1 MSNLDSLDKIVSLA
15 KARGFIFQSS
25 EIYGGLSAVYDYGP
39 LGVEL
44 KRNIRN
50 AWWKEMTQRHGN
62 IVGIDAAIFMHPKVW
77 EASGHVGG
85 FNDPMIDD
93 KQSKKRYRADMLIE
107 QYIMKLEN
115 KFINDLYKHINEENK
130 IKTDDYIIDIS
141 KPVHSIQA
149 RVDQFL
155 QANKGSILKP
165 DFSDETETI
174 FVSVFDEIKSNI
186 ELRPNSLFPHVSK
199 FEKDLSK
206 IIKLYF
212 NLLVAGG
219 TGRKITD
226 DLYDIIIENEIK
238 SPDSGAFDWTEV
250 RQFNLMFKT
259 AFGATAGEDDIV
271 YLRPET
277 AQGIFVNYKNVLDTS
292 RVSVPFGIAQTG
304 KAFRNEVVARQF
316 VFRMREFEQMEMQ
329 YFVEPGSD
337 EEAYNE
343 WMKKRISW
351 HKKIGIREEN
361 LRFMPHPADKLA
373 HYARAAADVQ
383 YKYPIGWQEVEGV
396 HNRSDFDLT
405 QHQEFSGKKLDYF
418 DQKNNKRFVPYVI
431 ETSIGLDRCTLMVL
445 CDAYREEEV
454 NGEKRVVL
462 KMHPELAP
470 IQVGVFPLIKKPEL
484 KEIAHKIADD
494 LREDYSV
501 QYDETGS
508 IGKRY
513 RRLDEAGTPFCIT
526 VDFDGLEDDTVTIRH
541 RDDMSQERV
550 PVDKVGEVIRAGIK
564 GWKAG

>member
-50 AWWKEMTQRHGN
+50 AWWKEMTQRHNN

-107 QYIMKLEN
+107 QYILKLE
-115 KFINDLYKHINEENK
+115 KDG
-130 IKTDDYIIDIS
+130 KTE
-141 KPVHSIQA
+141 KA
-149 RVDQFL
+149 AEL
-155 QANKGSILKP
+155 QELLDTSGTRKSL
-165 DFSDETETI
+165 TE
-174 FVSVFDEIKSNI
+174 
-186 ELRPNSLFPHVSK
+186 
-199 FEKDLSK
+199 
-206 IIKLYF
+206 
-212 NLLVAGG
+212 
-219 TGRKITD
+219 

-238 SPDSGAFDWTEV
+238 APDSGAFDWTEV

-259 AFGATAGEDDIV
+259 AFGATSSEEDGV

-292 RVSVPFGIAQTG
+292 RVAVPFGIAQTG

-329 YFVEPGSD
+329 YFVEPGTD
-337 EEAYNE
+337 ADAYADWKE
-343 WMKKRISW
+343 QRIAW
-351 HKKIGIREEN
+351 HKRIGIREDN
-361 LRFMPHPADKLA
+361 LRFVDHPQDKLA
-373 HYARAAADVQ
+373 HYALAAVDVQ
-383 YKYPIGWQEVEGV
+383 YQFPIGWQEVEGI

-454 NGEKRVVL
+454 DGDKRVVL

-470 IQVGVFPLIKKPEL
+470 VQVGIFPLIKKPGLQEV
-484 KEIAHKIADD
+484 AHKIEAD
-494 LREDYSV
+494 LREDFSV
-501 QYDETGS
+501 QYDEAGS

-513 RRLDEAGTPFCIT
+513 RRLDEAGTPFCVT
-526 VDFDGLEDDTVTIRH
+526 VDFETIEKDNMVTIRH
-541 RDDMSQERV
+541 RDDMSQERI
-550 PVDKVGEVIRAGIK
+550 PIEKVADAVRDGIK
-564 GWKAG
+564 NWKPE

>member
-44 KRNIRN
+44 KNNIRN
-50 AWWKEMTQRHGN
+50 TWWKEMTQRHDN
-62 IVGIDAAIFMHPKVW
+62 IVGVDAAIFMHPKVW

-107 QYIMKLEN
+107 QYIAKLE
-115 KFINDLYKHINEENK
+115 KDGKQDEADK
-130 IKTDDYIIDIS
+130 IQEQLDTTGTRKS
-141 KPVHSIQA
+141 
-149 RVDQFL
+149 L
-155 QANKGSILKP
+155 
-165 DFSDETETI
+165 TE
-174 FVSVFDEIKSNI
+174 
-186 ELRPNSLFPHVSK
+186 
-199 FEKDLSK
+199 
-206 IIKLYF
+206 
-212 NLLVAGG
+212 
-219 TGRKITD
+219 
-226 DLYDIIIENEIK
+226 DLYDIIMENEIR

-259 AFGATAGEDDIV
+259 QFGSTSTEEDGV

-277 AQGIFVNYKNVLDTS
+277 AQGIFVNYKNVLDTA
-292 RVSVPFGIAQTG
+292 RVQVPFGIAQTG

-329 YFVEPGSD
+329 YFVEPGTD
-337 EEAYNE
+337 GDAYEEWLE
-343 WMKKRISW
+343 KRLAW
-351 HKKIGIREEN
+351 HKSIGIREEN
-361 LRFMPHPADKLA
+361 LRTAPHPEDKLA
-373 HYARAAADVQ
+373 HYARAAADIQ
-383 YKYPIGWQEVEGV
+383 YKYPIGWQEVEGI

-405 QHQEFSGKKLDYF
+405 QHQEFSGKKLEYY
-418 DQKNNKRFVPYVI
+418 DQKNQKRYMPYVI
-431 ETSIGLDRCTLMVL
+431 ETSVGLDRLTLMVL

-454 NGEKRVVL
+454 EGDSRTVL
-462 KMHPELAP
+462 KLDPRLAP
-470 IQVGVFPLIKKPEL
+470 VQVGIFPLIKKPEL
-484 KEIAHKIADD
+484 QEIAHKIEKE

-501 QYDETGS
+501 QYDESGS

-526 VDFDGLEDDTVTIRH
+526 VDFETIEDDNKVTIRY
-541 RDDMSQERV
+541 RDDMSQVRIPIE
-550 PVDKVGEVIRAGIK
+550 KVGEVIQKGIK
-564 GWKAG
+564 DWKVS

>member
-1 MSNLDSLDKIVSLA
+1 MSNLDSLDKIVSLS

-50 AWWKEMTQRHGN
+50 AWWKEMTQRHDN
-62 IVGIDAAIFMHPKVW
+62 IVGLDAAIFMHPKVW

-107 QYIMKLEN
+107 QYILKLE
-115 KFINDLYKHINEENK
+115 KDGKKDKAAE
-130 IKTDDYIIDIS
+130 
-141 KPVHSIQA
+141 IQELLDTTGT
-149 RVDQFL
+149 RKSL
-155 QANKGSILKP
+155 
-165 DFSDETETI
+165 TE
-174 FVSVFDEIKSNI
+174 
-186 ELRPNSLFPHVSK
+186 
-199 FEKDLSK
+199 
-206 IIKLYF
+206 
-212 NLLVAGG
+212 
-219 TGRKITD
+219 

-238 SPDSGAFDWTEV
+238 APESGAFDWTEV

-259 AFGATAGEDDIV
+259 AFGATASEDDAV

-329 YFVEPGSD
+329 YFVEPGTD
-337 EEAYNE
+337 EAAYDE
-343 WMKKRISW
+343 WMTKRIAW

-361 LRFMPHPADKLA
+361 LRFAPHPADKLA

-383 YKYPIGWQEVEGV
+383 YHFPIGWQEVEGI

-418 DQKNNKRFVPYVI
+418 DQKNNKRYTPFVI

-454 NGEKRVVL
+454 DGDKRVVL

-484 KEIAHKIADD
+484 QNIAHKIAND
-494 LREDYSV
+494 LREDFSV

-513 RRLDEAGTPFCIT
+513 RRLDEAGTPFCLT
-526 VDFDGLEDDTVTIRH
+526 VDFDTIEKDDQVTIRY
-541 RDDMSQERV
+541 RDDMSQ
-550 PVDKVGEVIRAGIK
+550 IRIPIEKIGDAVKDGIK
-564 GWKAG
+564 DWKAE

>member
-1 MSNLDSLDKIVSLA
+1 MSNLDSLDKIVSLS

-50 AWWKEMTQRHGN
+50 AWWKEMTQRHDN
-62 IVGIDAAIFMHPKVW
+62 IVGVDAAIFMHPKVW
-77 EASGHVGG
+77 EASGHVAG

-93 KQSKKRYRADMLIE
+93 KQSKKRYRADMIIE
-107 QYIMKLEN
+107 QYILKLE
-115 KFINDLYKHINEENK
+115 KDG
-130 IKTDDYIIDIS
+130 KTD
-141 KPVHSIQA
+141 KA
-149 RVDQFL
+149 AEL
-155 QANKGSILKP
+155 QELLDTSGTRKSL
-165 DFSDETETI
+165 TE
-174 FVSVFDEIKSNI
+174 
-186 ELRPNSLFPHVSK
+186 
-199 FEKDLSK
+199 
-206 IIKLYF
+206 
-212 NLLVAGG
+212 
-219 TGRKITD
+219 
-226 DLYDIIIENEIK
+226 DLYDIIIQNEIK
-238 SPDSGAFDWTEV
+238 APDSGAFDWTEV

-259 AFGATAGEDDIV
+259 AFGATASEDDAV

-292 RVSVPFGIAQTG
+292 RVAVPFGIAQTG

-329 YFVEPGSD
+329 YFVEPGTDAASYD
-337 EEAYNE
+337 EWKE
-343 WMKKRISW
+343 KRIDW
-351 HKKIGIREEN
+351 HKRIGIREEH
-361 LRFMPHPADKLA
+361 LRFLDHPQDKLA
-373 HYARAAADVQ
+373 HYALAAVDVQ
-383 YKYPIGWQEVEGV
+383 YKFPIGWQEVEGI

-405 QHQEFSGKKLDYF
+405 QHQEYSGKKLDYF
-418 DQKNNKRFVPYVI
+418 DQKQNKRYVPYVI

-454 NGEKRVVL
+454 NGEKRTVL

-484 KEIAHKIADD
+484 QELARKIESS
-494 LREDYSV
+494 LREDYAV

-526 VDFDGLEDDTVTIRH
+526 VDFDGLEDNTVTIRH
-541 RDDMSQERV
+541 RDDMSQERISV
-550 PVDKVGEVIRAGIK
+550 EKIAEVIKDGMK
-564 GWKAG
+564 DWNSN

>member
-1 MSNLDSLDKIVSLA
+1 MSNLDSLDKIVSLS

-50 AWWKEMTQRHGN
+50 AWWKEMTQRHNN
-62 IVGIDAAIFMHPKVW
+62 IVGVDAAIFMHPKVW
-77 EASGHVGG
+77 EASGHVAG

-93 KQSKKRYRADMLIE
+93 KQSKKRYRADMIIE
-107 QYIMKLEN
+107 QHILKLER
-115 KFINDLYKHINEENK
+115 DG
-130 IKTDDYIIDIS
+130 KTE
-141 KPVHSIQA
+141 KA
-149 RVDQFL
+149 AEL
-155 QANKGSILKP
+155 QELLDTSGTRKSL
-165 DFSDETETI
+165 TE
-174 FVSVFDEIKSNI
+174 
-186 ELRPNSLFPHVSK
+186 
-199 FEKDLSK
+199 
-206 IIKLYF
+206 
-212 NLLVAGG
+212 
-219 TGRKITD
+219 

-238 SPDSGAFDWTEV
+238 APDSGAFDWTEV

-259 AFGATAGEDDIV
+259 AFGATASEDDAV

-292 RVSVPFGIAQTG
+292 RVSIPFGIAQTG

-329 YFVEPGSD
+329 YFVEPGTD
-337 EEAYNE
+337 EAAYDA
-343 WMKKRISW
+343 WMEKRIAW

-361 LRFMPHPADKLA
+361 LRFAPHPADKLA

-383 YKYPIGWQEVEGV
+383 YHFPIGWQEVEGI

-418 DQKNNKRFVPYVI
+418 DQKNNTRYVPFVI

-454 NGEKRVVL
+454 DGDKRVVL

-484 KEIAHKIADD
+484 QEVAHKIADD
-494 LREDYSV
+494 LREDFSV

-526 VDFDGLEDDTVTIRH
+526 VDFDTLEKNEGVTIRF
-541 RDDMSQERV
+541 RDDMSQ
-550 PVDKVGEVIRAGIK
+550 IRIPIEKIGDAIRDGIK
-564 GWKAG
+564 SWKPE

>member
-15 KARGFIFQSS
+15 KSRGFIFQSS

-50 AWWKEMTQRHGN
+50 AWWKEMTQRHDN
-62 IVGIDAAIFMHPKVW
+62 IVGVDAAIFMHPKVW

-107 QYIMKLEN
+107 QFIAKLN
-115 KFINDLYKHINEENK
+115 KDGKGEKAEE
-130 IKTDDYIIDIS
+130 
-141 KPVHSIQA
+141 IQQLLDTSGT
-149 RVDQFL
+149 RKSL
-155 QANKGSILKP
+155 
-165 DFSDETETI
+165 TE
-174 FVSVFDEIKSNI
+174 
-186 ELRPNSLFPHVSK
+186 
-199 FEKDLSK
+199 
-206 IIKLYF
+206 
-212 NLLVAGG
+212 
-219 TGRKITD
+219 

-259 AFGATAGEDDIV
+259 QFGATSSEEDGV

-329 YFVEPGSD
+329 YFVEPGTD
-337 EEAYNE
+337 KNAYEE
-343 WMKKRISW
+343 WLQKRLNW
-351 HKKIGIREEN
+351 HKSIGIREEN
-361 LRFMPHPADKLA
+361 LRTAPHPQDKLA
-373 HYARAAADVQ
+373 HYARAAADIQ
-383 YKYPIGWQEVEGV
+383 YKYPIGWQEVEGI

-418 DQKNNKRFVPYVI
+418 DQKNQKRYIPYVI
-431 ETSIGLDRCTLMVL
+431 ETSVGLDRLTLMVL

-454 NGEKRVVL
+454 DGDNRTVL
-462 KMHPELAP
+462 KLDPRLAP
-470 IQVGVFPLIKKPEL
+470 VQVGVLPLIKKPEL
-484 KEIAHKIADD
+484 QELAYKIDKD
-494 LREDYSV
+494 LREDFSV
-501 QYDETGS
+501 QYDEAGS

-526 VDFDGLEDDTVTIRH
+526 VDFDGLEDSTVTIRH
-541 RDDMSQERV
+541 RDDMSQKRIS
-550 PVDKVGEVIRAGIK
+550 VDKVADVIK
-564 GWKAG
+564 TEMKNWKAN